1 MSAECADT
9 SLHVK
14 VRPKF
19 SVSEM
24 KARQAAKLREIREA
38 LVADGVVGLTEQ
50 AAALGLSRS
59 TAWTIVT
66 GIHKGSGLSVRT
78 INRMLAMPL
87 LPPTV
92 RSTILD
98 YIKEKTAGNYGGAR
112 LRKFASRVVVLSPSP
127 LGRSGVAS

>member
-9 SLHVK
+9 SLQVK
-14 VRPKF
+14 LHPKF
-19 SVSEM
+19 SVLEM

-38 LVADGVVGLTEQ
+38 LIADGVVGLNKQ
-50 AAALGLSRS
+50 AATLGLSRS

-98 YIKEKTAGNYGGAR
+98 YIKEKTAGNYGGRR
-112 LRKFASRVVVLSPSP
+112 LRKSRVVEPSPSP
-127 LGRSGVAS
+127 LGRSGIAS

>member
-1 MSAECADT
+1 
-9 SLHVK
+9 
-14 VRPKF
+14 
-19 SVSEM
+19 M

-92 RSTILD
+92 RSTIID
-98 YIKEKTAGNYGGAR
+98 YIKEKTAGNYGGTR
-112 LRKFASRVVVLSPSP
+112 LRKSRAASRHP
-127 LGRSGVAS
+127 LR

>member
-1 MSAECADT
+1 MSAEFADT

-38 LVADGVVGLTEQ
+38 LVEDGVVGLTEQ

-66 GIHKGSGLSVRT
+66 GIHKGSGLSVRS

-92 RSTILD
+92 RSTIID
-98 YIKEKTAGNYGGAR
+98 YIKEKTAGNYGGTR
-112 LRKFASRVVVLSPSP
+112 LPKFASRVVVPSSSP
-127 LGRSGVAS
+127 LGRSGIAS